1 MEQKIYHSKI
11 DSWIAVV
18 LIGAM
23 AFSVY
28 IVLIAL
34 RTGSIAAILS
44 AVPAAIIGVGLPL
57 WLMKSTRYE
66 LDDCKLLVKCGPF
79 KWTIAISEIT
89 TITPTSNPLSSPALS
104 LNRIRI
110 DYGTDK
116 SLMISPK
123 LESQFIDDIERRRK
137 ICG

>member
-11 DSWIAVV
+11 DSWVAII

-23 AFSVY
+23 AFSGY
-28 IVLIAL
+28 LFLIAL

-44 AVPAAIIGVGLPL
+44 ALPAIFIGVGLPL
-57 WLMKSTRYE
+57 WLMKSTRYV
-66 LDDCKLLVKCGPF
+66 LDDCRLLVKCGPF
-79 KWTIAISEIT
+79 KWTIAISEIR

-104 LNRIRI
+104 LERIRI
-110 DYGTDK
+110 DYGTNK

-123 LESQFIDDIERRRK
+123 LKSQFIDDIEAQRK
-137 ICG
+137 VCG